1 MGPWLSTDGSQ
12 IYRKWYLDW
21 TCMVHRFIPHG
32 SWKELTLYIDW
43 SYLVPWYNPH
53 CTVSIYL
60 SVCLSLSL
68 SLCVTHTHTHTH
80 SYWLSH
86 AWLCY
91 VIHTHTQSHTHTHK
105 QTNKHTFIK
114 IKKKNHHMW
123 LQGFTPVPSVAMSC
137 SAAEASMSIP
147 LPGQLSQRRSM
158 QTVSADDQNLK
169 LLSRWLLFLFVYYV
183 KDPDLL

>member
-1 MGPWLSTDGSQ
+1 
-12 IYRKWYLDW
+12 
-21 TCMVHRFIPHG
+21 
-32 SWKELTLYIDW
+32 
-43 SYLVPWYNPH
+43 
-53 CTVSIYL
+53 
-60 SVCLSLSL
+60 
-68 SLCVTHTHTHTH
+68 
-80 SYWLSH
+80 
-86 AWLCY
+86 
-91 VIHTHTQSHTHTHK
+91 
-105 QTNKHTFIK
+105 
-114 IKKKNHHMW
+114 MW